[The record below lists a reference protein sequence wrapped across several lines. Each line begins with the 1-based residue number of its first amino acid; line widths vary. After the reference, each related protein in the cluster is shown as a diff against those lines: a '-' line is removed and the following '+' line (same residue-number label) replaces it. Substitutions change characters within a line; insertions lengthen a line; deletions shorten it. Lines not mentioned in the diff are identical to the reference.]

1 MDYIFP
7 IFRKYGHDNT
17 YFRIN
22 SKENFDELMII
33 GSFFIF
39 KNQQAQIFPEFTMII
54 DMIENQNNNWHA
66 ISADDF
72 DAKLTLCQENLTE
85 KKL

>member
-1 MDYIFP
+1 MNYDFP
-7 IFRKYGHDNT
+7 IYRKYGHDKT

-33 GSFFIF
+33 GSFYIYR
-39 KNQQAQIFPEFTMII
+39 NQQAQICPEFTMII
-54 DMIENQNNNWHA
+54 DMIENQNDNWHA

-72 DAKLTLCQENLTE
+72 DAKLNFCQEELTE
-85 KKL
+85 KTF